1 MLPEGAIFNN
11 PTCNVG
17 WKLGVQT
24 MACQR
29 HALSKT
35 SVFEEILLIS
45 GDCRKIFSHTI
56 LYKR

>member
-1 MLPEGAIFNN
+1 MLPKGAIFNN

-29 HALSKT
+29 HALSK
-35 SVFEEILLIS
+35 SINLLENTP
-45 GDCRKIFSHTI
+45 H
-56 LYKR
+56 

>member
-17 WKLGVQT
+17 WKQVVQT

-29 HALSKT
+29 HAFSKT
-35 SVFEEILLIS
+35 LVFEEILFLNS
-45 GDCRKIFSHTI
+45 D
-56 LYKR
+56 

>member
-17 WKLGVQT
+17 WKQCVQT

-29 HALSKT
+29 HALSKAL
-35 SVFEEILLIS
+35 VFEEILFLNS
-45 GDCRKIFSHTI
+45 D
-56 LYKR
+56 

>member
-17 WKLGVQT
+17 WKQGVQT

-29 HALSKT
+29 HALSKA
-35 SVFEEILLIS
+35 S
-45 GDCRKIFSHTI
+45 IF
-56 LYKR
+56 